1 MHQGACRRAR
11 AGYDPVKMRKHN
23 GLHGVDRRQARAMS
37 PHMRPT
43 VARWLRGTSLGTRLS
58 LLIALIVIAV
68 VTSVAYLEVRS
79 FEQHIE
85 RDLMDSAR
93 LGAQSA
99 ADGVAQRTLP
109 LDPQDI
115 RDTLHDLVAADP
127 ELDAIS
133 VIEADSTGRLR
144 VVTSTSTEER
154 AEAVNLAG
162 RAIATKAS
170 TSDRSATQIT
180 VTLPV
185 PRRPNYAVAV
195 TVGLE
200 SLIQTRSHGLRVALG
215 FALPTI
221 LLVTILVHF
230 TVRQVLGQPLRA
242 ILRTMEETREGN
254 LRARTT
260 LTQHD
265 ELGTIAVGLNE
276 MLDQLERFNQSLQG
290 RIDEATS
297 DLSLRN
303 AQLAASQ
310 GELLAL
316 RESLGRAERVAALG
330 QVAANVVH
338 QAGTPLNLVSG
349 YIQMLRDD
357 PRTDDRV
364 RSKLRTVD
372 EQIQQVTRVLRS
384 MLDHARQPS
393 ETQVVDLADII
404 KRVREVAQPRLARHN
419 IRLQAS
425 VAENLPPIK
434 ADATQVEMA
443 LFNLVTNALDAMPGG
458 GTLSIAA
465 TTIPDGIRLEI
476 ADTGS
481 GIPPEVLDRL
491 FDPWVTTK
499 PVGQGSGLG
508 LAIVR
513 DVVRAH
519 GGSIS
524 ASNQAVGAR
533 FVIDLPAANSERSA
547 S

>member
-1 MHQGACRRAR
+1 MRR
-11 AGYDPVKMRKHN
+11 HI
-23 GLHGVDRRQARAMS
+23 
-37 PHMRPT
+37 RPT
-43 VARWLRGTSLGTRLS
+43 VAKWLRDTSLGTKLS
-58 LLIALIVIAV
+58 SFIALIVVGV

-85 RDLMDSAR
+85 RDLVDSAR

-99 ADGVAQRTLP
+99 ADDVAQRALP

-127 ELDAIS
+127 VLDAIS

-144 VVTSTSTEER
+144 VFTSTSTEER
-154 AEAVNLAG
+154 AEVVDLAG
-162 RAIATKAS
+162 RAITADAPTTDRTS
-170 TSDRSATQIT
+170 TAISVA
-180 VTLPV
+180 LPV
-185 PRRPNYAVAV
+185 AHRGNYAVVV

-200 SLIQTRSHGLRVALG
+200 SLIQTRTHGLRVALG
-215 FALPTI
+215 FAIPTI
-221 LLVTILVHF
+221 VLVTILVHV
-230 TVRQVLGQPLRA
+230 TVRQFLGQPLRA
-242 ILRTMEETREGN
+242 ILRTMQETREGN
-254 LRARTT
+254 LRARAT
-260 LTQHD
+260 LTRRD
-265 ELGTIAVGLNE
+265 ELGTIATGLNE
-276 MLDQLERFNQSLQG
+276 MLDQLERLNQSLQG
-290 RIDEATS
+290 RIDEATR

-303 AQLAASQ
+303 AQLATSQ
-310 GELLAL
+310 GELFAL

-349 YIQMLRDD
+349 YIQMIRDD
-357 PRTDDRV
+357 PRTDDRT

-372 EQIQQVTRVLRS
+372 EQIQQVTRVLRT

-393 ETQVVDLADII
+393 EAQVVNLADII
-404 KRVREVAQPRLARHN
+404 TRVREVAQPRLARHN
-419 IRLQAS
+419 IRLHAS
-425 VAENLPPIK
+425 VAEGLPAVK
-434 ADATQVEMA
+434 ADATQLEMA

-465 TTIPDGIRLEI
+465 TPRPEGIRVEI

-481 GIPPEVLDRL
+481 GIPAEVVDRL

-499 PVGQGSGLG
+499 PVGHGSGLG

-513 DVVRAH
+513 DVVRRH

-524 ASNQAVGAR
+524 ASNQAVGAL
-533 FVIDLPAANSERSA
+533 FVIDLPAANSERRA

>member
-1 MHQGACRRAR
+1 VAKWLQ
-11 AGYDPVKMRKHN
+11 
-23 GLHGVDRRQARAMS
+23 DR
-37 PHMRPT
+37 
-43 VARWLRGTSLGTRLS
+43 SLSTKLS
-58 LLIALIVIAV
+58 SVIAIIVVGV

-79 FEQHIE
+79 FEQHLAE
-85 RDLMDSAR
+85 DLMDSAR

-99 ADGVAQRTLP
+99 VDSVGQRTLP
-109 LDPQDI
+109 FDPEDI

-127 ELDAIS
+127 VLDAIS
-133 VIEADSTGRLR
+133 IIEADGTGRPH

-154 AEAVNLAG
+154 AEAVELAG
-162 RAIATKAS
+162 RAIT
-170 TSDRSATQIT
+170 TQTRVTDRGSAAIT
-180 VTLPV
+180 VAQPV
-185 PRRPNYAVAV
+185 ARRGSYAVVV

-200 SLIQTRSHGLRVALG
+200 SLLKMRTHGLRVALG

-221 LLVTILVHF
+221 VFVTILVHF
-230 TVRQVLGQPLRA
+230 TVRQFLAQPLRTM
-242 ILRTMEETREGN
+242 LRTMQETREGN
-254 LRARTT
+254 LGARAMVTG
-260 LTQHD
+260 HD
-265 ELGTIAVGLNE
+265 ELAAIAGGLNE

-290 RIDEATS
+290 RIEDATR

-303 AQLAASQ
+303 VQLAASQ
-310 GELLAL
+310 GELFAL

-349 YIQMLRDD
+349 YIQMIRDD
-357 PRTDDRV
+357 PKTDDRT

-372 EQIQQVTRVLRS
+372 DQIQQVTRVLRT
-384 MLDHARQPS
+384 MLDHARHPS
-393 ETQVVDLADII
+393 EVQDVNLADVI
-404 KRVREVAQPRLARHN
+404 KRLQEVAQPRLARHK
-419 IRLQAS
+419 IRLEAS
-425 VAENLPPIK
+425 VAAGLPPVK
-434 ADATQVEMA
+434 ADATQLEMA

-458 GTLSIAA
+458 GTLSVTA
-465 TTIPDGIRLEI
+465 TARPEGIRIEV

-481 GIPPEVLDRL
+481 GIAPEVVARL

-499 PVGQGSGLG
+499 AVGHGSGLG

-524 ASNQAVGAR
+524 ASNRTVGAL
-533 FVIDLPAANSERSA
+533 FVIDLPAAGAERSA

>member
-1 MHQGACRRAR
+1 VPAGSVGLRA
-11 AGYDPVKMRKHN
+11 DKDVSHN
-23 GLHGVDRRQARAMS
+23 GLPDVELAELRAMKRQ
-37 PHMRPT
+37 MRPT
-43 VARWLRGTSLGTRLS
+43 VAKWLADTSLGTRLS
-58 LLIALIVIAV
+58 FFIALIVVAV
-68 VTSVAYLEVRS
+68 VTSVAYLQVRA

-85 RDLMDSAR
+85 QDLMDSAR

-99 ADGVAQRTLP
+99 ADNVTQRALP
-109 LDPQDI
+109 LDPQDV

-127 ELDAIS
+127 VIDAIS
-133 VIEADSTGRLR
+133 VIEADRTGRLH
-144 VVTSTSTEER
+144 VFTSTSTEER
-154 AEAVNLAG
+154 SEVVDLAR
-162 RAIATKAS
+162 RALATKAPI
-170 TSDRSATQIT
+170 TDRASMTIT
-180 VTLPV
+180 VVLPV
-185 PRRPNYAVAV
+185 ARRENYAVAV

-200 SLIQTRSHGLRVALG
+200 SLLQTRAHGLRVALG
-215 FALPTI
+215 FAVPTI
-221 LLVTILVHF
+221 VLVTILVHLV
-230 TVRQVLGQPLRA
+230 VRQVLAEPLHA
-242 ILRTMEETREGN
+242 ILRTMQETREGN
-254 LRARTT
+254 LRARAT
-260 LTQHD
+260 LTGRD
-265 ELGTIAVGLNE
+265 ELGTIANGLNE

-290 RIDEATS
+290 QIEEATR

-330 QVAANVVH
+330 QVAASVVH

-349 YIQMLRDD
+349 YIQMIRDD
-357 PRTDDRV
+357 PKTDDRI

-372 EQIQQVTRVLRS
+372 EQIQNVTRVLRT
-384 MLDHARQPS
+384 MLDHARQPT
-393 ETQVVDLADII
+393 ETQLVDLADIFT
-404 KRVREVAQPRLARHN
+404 RVREVAQPRLARHN
-419 IRLQAS
+419 IRLQIS
-425 VAENLPPIK
+425 VAEGLPPIK
-434 ADATQVEMA
+434 AAATQLEMA

-465 TTIPDGIRLEI
+465 TALPDGIRVQV

-499 PVGQGSGLG
+499 PVGHGSGLG

-513 DVVRAH
+513 DVMRAH

-524 ASNQAVGAR
+524 ASNEAAGAL
-533 FVIDLPAANSERSA
+533 FVIDLPAADSERSA